1 MDAVV
6 NYILHERVYTFWK
19 YLRHAFERDAG
30 LRIDHFLL
38 SPSLATRL
46 SDGEVDRHVRAR
58 AKASDHAPLWIKV
71 AD

>member
-1 MDAVV
+1 MPCV
-6 NYILHERVYTFWK
+6 NCIPQERVYTFWK

-46 SDGEVDRHVRAR
+46 SGGGVDRHVRAR
-58 AKASDHAPLWIKV
+58 AKASDHAPLWIRL